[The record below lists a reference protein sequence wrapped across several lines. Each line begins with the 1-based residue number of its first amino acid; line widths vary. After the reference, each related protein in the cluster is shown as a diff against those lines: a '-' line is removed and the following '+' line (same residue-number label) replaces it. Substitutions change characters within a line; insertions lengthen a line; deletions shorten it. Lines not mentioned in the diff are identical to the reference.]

1 MLLVNFFIL
10 IIIGACNI
18 TNVTSDNISF
28 VSGIEPTIVL
38 SLAEPTNE
46 TVTDAYTTDN
56 TYYIDTT
63 SYTTSFTSSTP
74 CVSSSLFSIAFQ
86 LVTSIISGNSNSTIS
101 NPCSKSSKLTPLIYM
116 LPLMILINE
125 RMRFS

>member
-1 MLLVNFFIL
+1 MLLVNLFIL

-18 TNVTSDNISF
+18 TNVTSDNTSF
-28 VSGIEPTIVL
+28 VSGNEPTIVL

-63 SYTTSFTSSTP
+63 SFTSSTP

-86 LVTSIISGNSNSTIS
+86 IVTSIISGNSNSTIS
-101 NPCSKSSKLTPLIYM
+101 NPCSKSSTLTPLIYM